1 MPVLT
6 AALLLALAV
15 AGPAAA
21 QAPEGAGPVRAV
33 RLASPV
39 VIDGRLD
46 EAVWRDAPA
55 VTRFTQRDP
64 VEGAVPSES
73 TWVWVAYNDR
83 ALYVAARL
91 WDSRPDSIVAQL
103 VRRDVSTAS
112 DRFFLYLDTYHDQ
125 RSGYYFGIN
134 AAGVLMDGTLFNDI
148 QSDAS
153 WDGVWDARVRR
164 EGVPS
169 AARGTRAGGSGE
181 RGSGAGWTCEFR
193 IPISQMRSRVGA
205 EQVWGINFKR
215 CITRLNEV
223 DYLVPLPKKASG
235 FVSRFPDLV
244 GFEPGR
250 RGRNV
255 ELLPYSTGKAEYL
268 VHEAGDP
275 FHDGSRHTPG
285 VGADLRAGVGNN
297 LTLNATVNP
306 DFGQVEVDPAVV
318 NLSDVES
325 YFEEKR
331 PFFTEN
337 ARIFSFGQEGA
348 ASYWN
353 LGWPAP
359 RFFYSRRIGRAP
371 QGGVPDAAEFSDVP
385 IATHILGAAK
395 LTGKPSEGFDFG
407 MLQAV
412 TSREEARFQL
422 DGRESETA
430 VEPLT
435 YYGVVRGLKQM
446 KGGYNGL
453 GLLTTLVQR
462 RFGDDELADAMN
474 RQSLMAGLD
483 GWHFLDRRKL
493 WVLSGWAGM
502 SRVAGT
508 EQRMTDVQRSSL
520 HYLQRPDARRLGVD
534 STATSLTGYGARLW
548 LNKQEGNVVFNSA
561 IGMLSPTFD
570 VNDMGYMSQ
579 ADATNGH
586 AGIGYKWTEPNA
598 WRKDMSM
605 VGIVVAT
612 GNRDGDLTSKGLY
625 LNPTIT
631 FANDW
636 TINPE
641 VFPFLSAKNDRRT
654 RGGPL
659 MFEPASSWWQVSF
672 DSDPRQKTTWHL
684 VTSGSSA
691 TAVNTSYWSVYPS
704 AEWKP
709 ASNFTMSVG
718 PGLDRIIEDAQYVP
732 LDETAAAA
740 PGRVP
745 ADFGGLRYVFA
756 RMDQTTISANLRF
769 DVSFTRNLTLQTYIQ
784 PLIAVGRYG
793 DFKELARA
801 GSYEFIHYRDG
812 AVTSPDSVRV
822 KPADGGDPFAFRN
835 PDFNIKSLRGN
846 AVLRWEYRPGSVLY
860 FVWTQQRTDF
870 EPLGDLRF
878 GPSTRRLFDAQANNI
893 FLVKATY
900 YLNL

>member
-1 MPVLT
+1 MRVILAFVT
-6 AALLLALAV
+6 LLIAV
-15 AGPAAA
+15 APPVAEAAATPAAGD
-21 QAPEGAGPVRAV
+21 PPPSVRAV

-39 VIDGRLD
+39 AIDGRLD
-46 EAVWRDAPA
+46 ETVWRGAPS

-73 TWVWVAYNDR
+73 TWVWVAFDDQ
-83 ALYVAARL
+83 ALYIAARL
-91 WDSRPDSIVAQL
+91 WDSRPDSIVAHL
-103 VRRDVSTAS
+103 VRRDVTTAS
-112 DRFFLYLDTYHDQ
+112 DRFFLYLDTYHDG

-134 AAGVLMDGTLFNDI
+134 AAGVLMDGTLFNDV

-153 WDGVWDARVRR
+153 WDGVWDAQVRR
-164 EGVPS
+164 EGAPD
-169 AARGTRAGGSGE
+169 
-181 RGSGAGWTCEFR
+181 AGWSCEFR

-205 EQVWGINFKR
+205 EQIWGINFKR
-215 CITRLNEV
+215 CITRLAEV

-268 VHEAGDP
+268 VHDAGDP
-275 FHDGSRHTPG
+275 FNDGSRYTPG
-285 VGADLRAGVGNN
+285 IGADLRAGVGNN

-359 RFFYSRRIGRAP
+359 RFFYSRRVGRAP
-371 QGGVPDAAEFSDVP
+371 QGSVPDRAGFRDAP
-385 IATHILGAAK
+385 LATHILGAAK

-407 MLQAV
+407 MLQAL
-412 TSREEARFQL
+412 TSREAARYQL
-422 DGRESETA
+422 GELELKTA

-435 YYGVVRGLKQM
+435 YYGVARGLKQM

-453 GLLTTLVQR
+453 GVMTTLVQR
-462 RFGDDELADAMN
+462 RLADEELADAMN
-474 RQSLMAGLD
+474 RQSLMAGVD
-483 GWHFLDRRKL
+483 GWHFLDRKKL

-508 EQRMTDVQRSSL
+508 EQRMIDLQRSSL
-520 HYLQRPDARRLGVD
+520 HYLQRPDARQLGVD
-534 STATSLTGYGARLW
+534 SSAASLTGYGARLW

-561 IGMLSPTFD
+561 IGMLSPKFD
-570 VNDMGYMSQ
+570 VNDVGYMSQ

-586 AGIGYKWTEPNA
+586 AGIGYKWTEPNV
-598 WRKDMSM
+598 WRKDMSL
-605 VGIVVAT
+605 VGILVAT

-625 LNPTIT
+625 LNPTIV

-641 VFPFLSAKNDRRT
+641 YFPFLSAKNDRRT

-659 MFEPASSWWQVSF
+659 MYEPASTWWQVSF
-672 DSDPRQKTTWHL
+672 DSDPSRKTTWHL
-684 VTSGSSA
+684 VASNSGA
-691 TAVNTSYWSVYPS
+691 PTVKTSYWSVYPS
-704 AEWKP
+704 VEWKP

-718 PGLDRIIEDAQYVP
+718 PGLDRAREDAQYVP

-740 PGRVP
+740 PGEVP
-745 ADFGGLRYVFA
+745 ANFGGQRYVFA
-756 RMDQTTISANLRF
+756 RMDQTTVSANLRL

-784 PLIAVGRYG
+784 PLIAAGRYS

-801 GSYEFIHYRDG
+801 ASYDFIHYGRDNG
-812 AVTSPDSVRV
+812 STYDPAIGIVDPDGPG
-822 KPADGGDPFAFRN
+822 PASQFALYDPS
-835 PDFNIKSLRGN
+835 FNIKSLRGN

-860 FVWTQQRTDF
+860 FVWTQDRSDF

-878 GPSTRRLFDAQANNI
+878 GPSTRRMFDAQANNI

>member
-1 MPVLT
+1 MRVLSAT
-6 AALLLALAV
+6 LLLILAATSPV
-15 AGPAAA
+15 AA
-21 QAPEGAGPVRAV
+21 QPPANVGPVRAV
-33 RLASPV
+33 RLVSPV

-46 EAVWRDAPA
+46 EGAWQDTPS

-64 VEGAVPSES
+64 VEGGLPSES
-73 TWVWVAYNDR
+73 TWVWVAYDDR
-83 ALYVAARL
+83 ALYVAVRL

-112 DRFFLYLDTYHDQ
+112 DRFFLYLDTYHDR
-125 RSGYYFGIN
+125 RSGYYFGVT
-134 AAGVLMDGTLFNDI
+134 AAGVLMDGTLFNDS

-153 WDGVWDARVRR
+153 WDGVWDAQVRR
-164 EGVPS
+164 EGTPGAS
-169 AARGTRAGGSGE
+169 GS
-181 RGSGAGWTCEFR
+181 GWTCELR
-193 IPISQMRSRVGA
+193 IPISQMRSRAGA

-215 CITRLNEV
+215 CITRRNEV

-244 GFEPGR
+244 GFAPGR
-250 RGRNV
+250 RGRDV
-255 ELLPYSTGKAEYL
+255 ELLPYVTGKAEYL
-268 VHEAGDP
+268 VHEPGDP
-275 FHDGSRHTPG
+275 FNDGSRYTPG
-285 VGADLRAGVGNN
+285 IGADLRAGVGNN

-371 QGGVPDAAEFSDVP
+371 QGGVPGEFQDVP

-412 TSREEARFQL
+412 TSREEARYQQ
-422 DGRESETA
+422 DGLESSAA

-435 YYGVVRGLKQM
+435 YYGVARGLKQLR
-446 KGGYNGL
+446 GGYDGL
-453 GLLTTLVQR
+453 GIMTTLAQR
-462 RFGDDELADAMN
+462 RLADDGLTDAMN

-483 GWHFLDRRKL
+483 GWHFLDRRKV

-508 EQRMTDVQRSSL
+508 AQRMVDLQRSSS
-520 HYLQRPDARRLGVD
+520 HYLQRPDARHLGVD

-561 IGMLSPTFD
+561 VGMMSPKFD
-570 VNDMGYMSQ
+570 VNDVGYMSQ
-579 ADATNGH
+579 ADAANAH

-598 WRKDMSM
+598 WRKDMSV
-605 VGIVVAT
+605 VGVLAAS
-612 GNRDGDLTSKGLY
+612 GNRDGDLTSKGVY

-641 VFPFLSAKNDRRT
+641 FFPFLPAMNDRRT

-659 MFEPASSWWQVSF
+659 MYEPANTWWQFSF
-672 DSDPRQKTTWHL
+672 DSDPRQKATWHL
-684 VTSGSSA
+684 VTSRTSA
-691 TAVNTSYWSVYPS
+691 PTVDTDYWSVYPS
-704 AEWKP
+704 VEWKP
-709 ASNFTMSVG
+709 VTNFTLSLG
-718 PGLDRIIEDAQYVP
+718 PGLDRTLEDAQYV
-732 LDETAAAA
+732 TKVAA
-740 PGRVP
+740 PTGVP
-745 ADFGGLRYVFA
+745 ADFGGRRYVFA
-756 RMDQTTISANLRF
+756 RLDQTILSANLRL
-769 DVSFTRNLTLQTYIQ
+769 DVSFTRNLTLQTYVQ
-784 PLIAVGRYG
+784 PLIARGQYS

-801 GSYEFIHYRDG
+801 GSYDFVHYGRDHGSTCERKRDPKSGRTYYVADPDGPGPAPEFALY
-812 AVTSPDSVRV
+812 
-822 KPADGGDPFAFRN
+822 DPPSN
-835 PDFNIKSLRGN
+835 LKSLRGN

-860 FVWTQQRTDF
+860 FVWTQTRERDF
-870 EPLGDLRF
+870 EPLGDRRL
-878 GPSTRRLFDAQANNI
+878 GPSLRRLSAAPPNDI

-900 YLNL
+900 FLDL

>member
-1 MPVLT
+1 MRILPAV
-6 AALLLALAV
+6 LLLALAV
-15 AGPAAA
+15 AGSVAA
-21 QAPEGAGPVRAV
+21 QVPEGVGPVRAV
-33 RLASPV
+33 RLASPI
-39 VIDGRLD
+39 VIDGRL
-46 EAVWRDAPA
+46 EETVWKGAPS

-73 TWVWVAYNDR
+73 TWVWVAFDDR

-91 WDSRPDSIVAQL
+91 WDSRPDSIVAPL

-112 DRFFLYLDTYHDQ
+112 DRFFLYLDTYHDG

-164 EGVPS
+164 EGV
-169 AARGTRAGGSGE
+169 GGSGP
-181 RGSGAGWTCEFR
+181 GWTCEFR
-193 IPISQMRSRVGA
+193 IPISQMRSRAGA

-223 DYLVPLPKKASG
+223 DYLAPLPKKASG

-255 ELLPYSTGKAEYL
+255 ELLPYATGKAEYV
-268 VHEAGDP
+268 VHDAGDP
-275 FHDGSRHTPG
+275 FHDGSRYTPG
-285 VGADLRAGVGNN
+285 LGADLRTGVGNN

-318 NLSDVES
+318 NLSDAES

-331 PFFTEN
+331 QFFTEN

-371 QGGVPDAAEFSDVP
+371 QGGVPDRADFSDVP
-385 IATHILGAAK
+385 MATHILGAAK
-395 LTGKPSEGFDFG
+395 LTGKPSAGFDFG
-407 MLQAV
+407 TLQAL
-412 TSREEARFQL
+412 TSREEARYRL
-422 DGRESETA
+422 DGRESRTA

-453 GLLTTLVQR
+453 GVLATLVQR
-462 RFGDDELADAMN
+462 RFGDGEPADAMN
-474 RQSLMAGLD
+474 RQSLMTGLD
-483 GWHFLDRRKL
+483 GWHFLDRKKL

-508 EQRMTDVQRSSL
+508 EQRMIDLQRSSL
-520 HYLQRPDARRLGVD
+520 HYLQRPDASHLGVD

-561 IGMLSPTFD
+561 VGMLSPKFD
-570 VNDMGYMSQ
+570 VNDVGYMSQ

-625 LNPTIT
+625 LNPTIV

-641 VFPFLSAKNDRRT
+641 FFPFLSATNDRRT

-659 MFEPASSWWQVSF
+659 MFEPASSWWQFSF

-691 TAVNTSYWSVYPS
+691 PTVNTNYGSVYPS
-704 AEWKP
+704 VEWKP
-709 ASNFTMSVG
+709 ASNFIMSVG
-718 PGLDRIIEDAQYVP
+718 PGLDRVIEDAQYVQ
-732 LDETAAAA
+732 LYGTSAEA
-740 PGRVP
+740 PGQVP
-745 ADFGGLRYVFA
+745 ADFGGRRYAFA
-756 RMDQTTISANLRF
+756 RLDQTTVSANLRF

-784 PLIAVGRYG
+784 PLIAAGRYG

-801 GSYEFIHYRDG
+801 GSYEFIHYGRDNG
-812 AVTSPDSVRV
+812 STYDPATGIVDPDGPG
-822 KPADGGDPFAFRN
+822 PAPEFRLVDPS
-835 PDFNIKSLRGN
+835 FNIKSLRGN

-860 FVWTQQRTDF
+860 FVWTQERTDF

-878 GPSTRRLFDAQANNI
+878 GPSTRRLFDAQANDI

>member
-1 MPVLT
+1 MRVL
-6 AALLLALAV
+6 AAVLFLAVTV
-15 AGPAAA
+15 AGPVAA
-21 QAPEGAGPVRAV
+21 QAPEGVGPVRAV
-33 RLASPV
+33 RLTSPV

-46 EAVWRDAPA
+46 EAAWRSAPA

-64 VEGAVPSES
+64 VEGGVPRES
-73 TWVWVAYNDR
+73 TWVWVAYDDR

-112 DRFFLYLDTYHDQ
+112 DRFFLYLDTYHDR

-134 AAGVLMDGTLFNDI
+134 AAGVLMDGTLFNDS

-153 WDGVWDARVRR
+153 WDGVWDARARR
-164 EGVPS
+164 EGAPG
-169 AARGTRAGGSGE
+169 A
-181 RGSGAGWTCEFR
+181 AGWTCEFR
-193 IPISQMRSRVGA
+193 IPISQMRSRAGA

-215 CITRLNEV
+215 CITRLSEV
-223 DYLVPLPKKASG
+223 DYLVPLSKKVSG

-255 ELLPYSTGKAEYL
+255 ELLPYTTGKAEYL
-268 VHEAGDP
+268 VHDPGDP
-275 FHDGSRHTPG
+275 FNDGSRYTPG
-285 VGADLRAGVGNN
+285 MGADLRAGVGNN

-353 LGWPAP
+353 LGWPSP
-359 RFFYSRRIGRAP
+359 RFFYSRRVGRAP
-371 QGGVPDAAEFSDVP
+371 QGGVPARAEFSEVP
-385 IATHILGAAK
+385 MATHILGAAK

-412 TSREEARFQL
+412 TSREDARYQL
-422 DGRESETA
+422 GGSESRSV

-435 YYGVVRGLKQM
+435 YYGVARGLKQM

-453 GLLTTLVQR
+453 GVLTTLVQR
-462 RFGDDELADAMN
+462 RFGGDRLADAMN

-483 GWHFLDRRKL
+483 GWHFLDRKKL

-508 EQRMTDVQRSSL
+508 EQRMIDVQRSSL
-520 HYLQRPDARRLGVD
+520 HYLQRPDARKLGVD

-561 IGMLSPTFD
+561 IGMLSPKFD
-570 VNDMGYMSQ
+570 VNDVGYMSQ

-605 VGIVVAT
+605 VGIVTAT

-641 VFPFLSAKNDRRT
+641 YFPFLPAKNDRRT
-654 RGGPL
+654 RGGPI
-659 MFEPASSWWQVSF
+659 MSEPASTWWQLSF
-672 DSDPRQKTTWHL
+672 DSDPRRKTTWHL
-684 VTSGSSA
+684 VTSA
-691 TAVNTSYWSVYPS
+691 TDAPSVNTHYLSLSPSV
-704 AEWKP
+704 EWKP
-709 ASNFTMSVG
+709 VPNFTMSVG
-718 PGLDRIIEDAQYVP
+718 PGLDRALEDAQYV
-732 LDETAAAA
+732 TKVAA
-740 PGRVP
+740 PGEVP
-745 ADFGGLRYVFA
+745 ADFGGRRYVFA
-756 RMDQTTISANLRF
+756 RLDQTTLSANLRF
-769 DVSFTRNLTLQTYIQ
+769 DVSFTRNLTFQTYIQ
-784 PLIAVGRYG
+784 PLISAGRYS

-801 GSYEFIHYRDG
+801 GSYGFIHYGHDHGSTYDPATGIVDPGGGG
-812 AVTSPDSVRV
+812 ARFAVPDPS
-822 KPADGGDPFAFRN
+822 
-835 PDFNIKSLRGN
+835 FNIKSLRGN

-860 FVWTQQRTDF
+860 FVWTQERADF

-878 GPSTRRLFDAQANNI
+878 GPSTRRLLDAQANDI

-900 YLNL
+900 HLNL

>member
-1 MPVLT
+1 MRALPAV
-6 AALLLALAV
+6 LLLALTLS
-15 AGPAAA
+15 GPAPA
-21 QAPEGAGPVRAV
+21 QPPEGVGPVRAV

-39 VIDGRLD
+39 VVDGRLD
-46 EAVWRDAPA
+46 ETAWQGAPA

-73 TWVWVAYNDR
+73 TWVWVAFDDR

-112 DRFFLYLDTYHDQ
+112 DRFFLYLDTYHDG

-134 AAGVLMDGTLFNDI
+134 AAGVLMDGTLFNDT
-148 QSDAS
+148 QSDAL
-153 WDGVWDARVRR
+153 WDGVWAAQARC
-164 EGVPS
+164 E
-169 AARGTRAGGSGE
+169 TGSG
-181 RGSGAGWTCEFR
+181 SGWTCEFR
-193 IPISQMRSRVGA
+193 IPISQMRSRAGT

-215 CITRLNEV
+215 CLTRRNEV

-244 GFEPGR
+244 GFEPAR

-268 VHEAGDP
+268 VHDAGDP
-275 FHDGSRHTPG
+275 FNDGSRYTPG
-285 VGADLRAGVGNN
+285 IGADLRAGVGNN

-337 ARIFSFGQEGA
+337 ARVFSFGQEGA

-371 QGGVPDAAEFSDVP
+371 QGGVPGEFSDVP
-385 IATHILGAAK
+385 LATHILGAAK
-395 LTGKPSEGFDFG
+395 LTGKPSPGLDFG
-407 MLQAV
+407 LLQAV
-412 TSREEARFQL
+412 TSREVARYQA
-422 DGRESETA
+422 GGIESRTT

-435 YYGVVRGLKQM
+435 YYGVARGLRQM
-446 KGGYNGL
+446 KGGYNGV
-453 GLLTTLVQR
+453 GLMTTLVQR
-462 RFGDDELADAMN
+462 RLADDELADAMN
-474 RQSLMAGLD
+474 RQSLMAGVD
-483 GWHFLDRRKL
+483 GWHFLDRKKL

-508 EQRMTDVQRSSL
+508 EQRMLRLQRSSL
-520 HYLQRPDARRLGVD
+520 HYLQRPDAQHLGVD
-534 STATSLTGYGARLW
+534 SSATSLTGYGARLW
-548 LNKQEGNVVFNSA
+548 LNKQEGNLLFNSA
-561 IGMLSPTFD
+561 VGVLSPRFD

-579 ADATNGH
+579 ADATNAH

-598 WRKDMSM
+598 WRKDLSM

-612 GNRDGDLTSKGLY
+612 GNRDGDLTSKGMY
-625 LNPTIT
+625 LNPTVT

-636 TINPE
+636 SINPE
-641 VFPFLSAKNDRRT
+641 YFPFLSAKNDRRT

-659 MFEPASSWWQVSF
+659 MYEPASTWWQVSF
-672 DSDPRQKTTWHL
+672 DSDPSRKTTWHL
-684 VTSGSSA
+684 VTANSSA
-691 TAVNTSYWSVYPS
+691 PTVKTSYWSVYPS
-704 AEWKP
+704 VEWKP
-709 ASNFTMSVG
+709 ASNFTLSFG
-718 PGLDRIIEDAQYVP
+718 PGLDRAIEDAQYVP
-732 LDETAAAA
+732 LYGASAAA
-740 PGRVP
+740 PGEVP
-745 ADFGGLRYVFA
+745 ADFGGRRYVFA
-756 RMDQTTISANLRF
+756 RMDQTTLSANLRL
-769 DVSFTRNLTLQTYIQ
+769 DVSFTRNLTLQTYVQ
-784 PLIAVGRYG
+784 PLISEGRYG
-793 DFKELARA
+793 GYKALARS
-801 GSYEFIHYRDG
+801 GSYEFVRYGPD
-812 AVTSPDSVRV
+812 AVASPEAVV
-822 KPADGGDPFAFRN
+822 VTPAGGESFAFPN
-835 PDFNIKSLRGN
+835 PSFNVKSLRGN

-860 FVWTQQRTDF
+860 FVWTQTRARDF
-870 EPLGDLRF
+870 DPVGDLRV
-878 GPSTRRLFDAQANNI
+878 GPSMRRLFDAGANDI

-900 YLNL
+900 YLDL

>member
-1 MPVLT
+1 MRVLPVV
-6 AALLLALAV
+6 LLLAVAA
-15 AGPAAA
+15 AGPVAA
-21 QAPEGAGPVRAV
+21 QAPERVGPVRAV
-33 RLASPV
+33 RLVSPV

-46 EAVWRDAPA
+46 EDAWRGAPA

-73 TWVWVAYNDR
+73 TWVWVAYDDR
-83 ALYVAARL
+83 VLYVAARM
-91 WDSRPDSIVAQL
+91 WDSRPDSIVGQL

-112 DRFFLYLDTYHDQ
+112 DRFFLYLDTYHDR

-134 AAGVLMDGTLFNDI
+134 AAGVLMDGTLFNDS

-153 WDGVWDARVRR
+153 WDGVWDARARR
-164 EGVPS
+164 EGSPG
-169 AARGTRAGGSGE
+169 AA
-181 RGSGAGWTCEFR
+181 GAGWTCEFR

-215 CITRLNEV
+215 CITRRDEV

-255 ELLPYSTGKAEYL
+255 ELLPYATGKAEYL
-268 VHEAGDP
+268 AHDPDDP
-275 FHDGSRHTPG
+275 FNDGSRYTPG
-285 VGADLRAGVGNN
+285 LGADLRAGVGNN
-297 LTLNATVNP
+297 LTLNATANP

-337 ARIFSFGQEGA
+337 ARVFSFGQEGA

-359 RFFYSRRIGRAP
+359 RFFYSRRVGRAP
-371 QGGVPDAAEFSDVP
+371 QGGVPAGAQFSDVP
-385 IATHILGAAK
+385 MATHILGAAK

-412 TSREEARFQL
+412 TSREKARYQL
-422 DGRESETA
+422 DGAESGTA

-435 YYGVVRGLKQM
+435 YYGVVRGLRQM
-446 KGGYNGL
+446 KGGANGL
-453 GLLTTLVQR
+453 GVLTTMVQR
-462 RFGDDELADAMN
+462 RFGEDELADAMN

-483 GWHFLDRRKL
+483 GWHFLDRKKL
-493 WVLSGWAGM
+493 WVLSGWAGA

-508 EQRMTDVQRSSL
+508 EQRMIDLQRSSL

-534 STATSLTGYGARLW
+534 SSATSLTGYGARLW
-548 LNKQEGNVVFNSA
+548 LNKQEGNVLFNSA
-561 IGMLSPTFD
+561 VGMLSPKFD
-570 VNDMGYMSQ
+570 VNDVGYMSQ

-598 WRKDMSM
+598 WRKDMSL

-641 VFPFLSAKNDRRT
+641 YFPFLSAKNDRRT

-659 MFEPASSWWQVSF
+659 MFEPASNW
-672 DSDPRQKTTWHL
+672 
-684 VTSGSSA
+684 
-691 TAVNTSYWSVYPS
+691 
-704 AEWKP
+704 
-709 ASNFTMSVG
+709 
-718 PGLDRIIEDAQYVP
+718 
-732 LDETAAAA
+732 
-740 PGRVP
+740 
-745 ADFGGLRYVFA
+745 
-756 RMDQTTISANLRF
+756 
-769 DVSFTRNLTLQTYIQ
+769 
-784 PLIAVGRYG
+784 
-793 DFKELARA
+793 
-801 GSYEFIHYRDG
+801 
-812 AVTSPDSVRV
+812 
-822 KPADGGDPFAFRN
+822 
-835 PDFNIKSLRGN
+835 
-846 AVLRWEYRPGSVLY
+846 
-860 FVWTQQRTDF
+860 
-870 EPLGDLRF
+870 
-878 GPSTRRLFDAQANNI
+878 
-893 FLVKATY
+893 
-900 YLNL
+900 